1 MDRKDKIQR
10 AVMLIDIFKRRCD
23 DASFSA
29 FRESLVEVGQQRIVD
44 TYLTSKESLM
54 RNGD

>member
-1 MDRKDKIQR
+1 
-10 AVMLIDIFKRRCD
+10 MLIDIFKRRCD